1 MGGAPITCLR
11 ATGHPVERMFPGT
24 NLGSDQFGNGI
35 VRGNVL
41 FDIVNIG
48 RDAQAAACR
57 FIPSSVSN
65 AHPANILF
73 SYA

>member
-1 MGGAPITCLR
+1 VWL
-11 ATGHPVERMFPGT
+11 FPRT
-24 NLGSDQFGNGI
+24 KIGSDLFGNDF
-35 VRGNVL
+35 VRGIWF

-57 FIPSSVSN
+57 FIPSTVSF
-65 AHPANILF
+65 AHSTNILF